1 MADVL
6 FVAIVVGF
14 FGLMVLLVRAC
25 DAIIGPDPLDL
36 DVVDDESVDADAPP
50 TETADARAEVVA

>member
-6 FVAIVVGF
+6 FVAIAVGF

-36 DVVDDESVDADAPP
+36 DEPLPADGPGEHDGVAAP
-50 TETADARAEVVA
+50 

>member
-25 DAIIGPDPLDL
+25 DAIIGPDALDL
-36 DVVDDESVDADAPP
+36 DVDDADGPP
-50 TETADARAEVVA
+50 SEAAEARAEVVA

>member
-25 DAIIGPDPLDL
+25 DAIIGPDPLEL
-36 DVVDDESVDADAPP
+36 DVVDDADPATVET
-50 TETADARAEVVA
+50 TEPKAEVVA

>member
-14 FGLMVLLVRAC
+14 FGLMVLLVRAG

-36 DVVDDESVDADAPP
+36 DVVDDADAPP
-50 TETADARAEVVA
+50 AEAAEDRAEVVA

>member
-36 DVVDDESVDADAPP
+36 DVDDAEPAP
-50 TETADARAEVVA
+50 TEAAESPAEVVA

>member
-36 DVVDDESVDADAPP
+36 DVDDVDARATGPAETTEP
-50 TETADARAEVVA
+50 TAEVVA

>member
-25 DAIIGPDPLDL
+25 DAIIGPDPLEL
-36 DVVDDESVDADAPP
+36 DVVDDADAPP
-50 TETADARAEVVA
+50 AEAAEDRAEVVA